1 MKKVKSKVDDK
12 TTYKVTDNNITI
24 LRDGESATVNF
35 GSLDTFASRLRE
47 DIRDELLAIRLEEKG
62 RDCQICGARFYSLR
76 SQKYC
81 GQECAKEGNRRIVKE
96 NQRLMKESNLAKRG
110 ESEPR
115 KKRKSQLSS
124 INNKA
129 KEMGMSY
136 GQYQAMLYR
145 QKMGW

>member
-1 MKKVKSKVDDK
+1 MRKVKSKVDDK
-12 TTYKVTDNNITI
+12 TTYKVADHNITI
-24 LRDGESATVNF
+24 LRDGESATVNY
-35 GSLDTFASRLRE
+35 GSLDSFASRLRE

-62 RDCQICGARFYSLR
+62 RVCPICDASFYSLR

-96 NQRLMKESNLAKRG
+96 NQRLLKESKLLKRG
-110 ESEPR
+110 NSEKP
-115 KKRKSQLSS
+115 KKRKSQLSA